1 MPLAN
6 VPRMSV
12 AANPP
17 SLSGAIQ
24 RLPLASFGARFWR
37 IDLTGEPDA
46 ASIASLSADEQARA
60 ARFIF
65 EEHRRRFRIAHGALR
80 TLLALETGLPAGSL
94 EFVTN
99 PHGKPALAGR
109 PDCFFNM
116 SHSDSAAL
124 VAIAHDLPAGSE
136 LGVDLEELRT
146 MRDVT
151 ALAAMN
157 FTRAEQAE
165 LAAATP
171 EMRDRVFLS
180 GWTRKEACLKALGS
194 GLSIAPSTFE
204 CGLAARDARVS
215 IPVSAFRA
223 SIDVQSIEVDAGHMA
238 AVALMHPAPALQDS
252 IQ

>member
-1 MPLAN
+1 MP
-6 VPRMSV
+6 V

-17 SLSGAIQ
+17 SLPEAIQ

-37 IDLTGEPDA
+37 VDLTGEPDA
-46 ASIASLSADEQARA
+46 AAIASLSADEHARA
-60 ARFIF
+60 ARYIF
-65 EEHRRRFRIAHGALR
+65 EEHRRRFQIAHGALR
-80 TLLALETGLPAGSL
+80 ALLAMETGLPAGSL

-109 PDCFFNM
+109 PECFFNM

-124 VAIAHDLPAGSE
+124 VVIAHDLPAGSE

-165 LAAATP
+165 LEAAP
-171 EMRDRVFLS
+171 PGVRDRVFLS

-194 GLSIAPSTFE
+194 GLSIAPATFD
-204 CGLAARDARVS
+204 CGLAACDARVF

-223 SIDVQSIEVDAGHMA
+223 EIDVQSIEVDAAHMA